1 MTTMLGPS
9 VALRRGRDLVSP
21 ELFERLA
28 AFCADE
34 YGYERSTAD
43 HVMDQAIAFVYVL
56 GSEKAYDLAPSQ
68 QVDPGWHTFML
79 HTQEYADWCQ
89 AQFGFFVHH
98 APNSKVRTRPL
109 MVSTADRIKAAGF
122 AVDTKLWGTAAEC
135 NQSACC
141 GDGPCC

>member
-1 MTTMLGPS
+1 MTTMLESPVS
-9 VALRRGRDLVSP
+9 LRRGRDLVSP

-34 YGYERSTAD
+34 YGYERVVAD
-43 HVMDQAIAFVYVL
+43 GVMDQAIAFVYVL
-56 GSEKAYDLAPSQ
+56 GSEKAYDIAPSQ
-68 QVDPGWHTFML
+68 QVDPGWHTFVL
-79 HTQEYADWCQ
+79 HSREYADWCH
-89 AQFGFFVHH
+89 AQFDYFVHH
-98 APNSKVRTRPL
+98 APNSKVRTRSL

-122 AVDTKLWGTAAEC
+122 EVDTSLWGTAADC